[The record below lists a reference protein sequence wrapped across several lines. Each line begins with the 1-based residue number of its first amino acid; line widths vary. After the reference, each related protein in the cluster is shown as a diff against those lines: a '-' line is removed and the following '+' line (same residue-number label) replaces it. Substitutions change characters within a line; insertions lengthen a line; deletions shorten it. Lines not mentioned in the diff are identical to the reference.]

1 MPRPLLLID
10 GNSLTY
16 RAFFALPTDLMTAS
30 GQVTNAV
37 TGFCAMLVTLLREHE
52 PDGVAVAFD
61 LPGGTFRHERLPS
74 YKANR
79 EKQPDIL
86 YEQLALVRDLVEALG
101 LRVVEAEGFEAD
113 DVLATLATA
122 ARDAGRDAIIVTGDR
137 DSYQLVE
144 DPHVRV
150 LYNKRGVSDYAL
162 YDEAGIEE
170 RTGVR
175 PDDYVHYA
183 ALRGDPSDNLPGV
196 PGVGEKTA
204 AKLVNTYDGLDGIF
218 GAAAEQ
224 TPKLRQNL
232 EENEERVRL
241 NVELM
246 VLVRD
251 VPLGLTADDLERR
264 PADVDRAVGLFDLL
278 ELRTA
283 RVRLGELLDTD
294 FSPDGAGGSEGVS
307 GGRGGGDIEVVVQR
321 PADAASACLALAG
334 LSATPIALHG
344 GEGGSGGGSLEDG
357 LALSA
362 GDGAVVWLERDLLE
376 APEVAGALTGLLG
389 VGGPGIAFHDGKPL
403 VKALRRLGIDACA
416 PVLDTRLA
424 AYLLDPADPS
434 FGLEQLLERHT
445 ECRLPEAGVAEGQL
459 DLGGDT
465 IASVDAAA
473 LRARADAGSHRR
485 AGHRRVEY

>member
-52 PDGVAVAFD
+52 PDGIAVAFD
-61 LPGGTFRHERLPS
+61 LPGGTFRHVRLPS

-79 EKQPDIL
+79 DKQPDIL
-86 YEQLALVRDLVEALG
+86 YEQLVLVRELVEALG
-101 LRVVEAEGFEAD
+101 LKVVDAEGFEAD
-113 DVLATLATA
+113 DVLATLATT
-122 ARDAGRDAIIVTGDR
+122 ARDAGRDAIVVTGDR

-144 DPHVRV
+144 DPFVRV

-175 PDDYVHYA
+175 PDDYVLYA

-204 AKLVNTYDGLDGIF
+204 AKLVNAYEGLDGIF

-232 EENEERVRL
+232 EENEDLVRL
-241 NVELM
+241 NAEMM

-251 VPLGLTADDLERR
+251 VPLGLEADDLQRGSV
-264 PADVDRAVGLFDLL
+264 DVDAAVELFDRL

-283 RVRLGELLDTD
+283 RVRLGELLDVD
-294 FSPDGAGGSEGVS
+294 FSSDGSDGATDRSDGEE
-307 GGRGGGDIEVVVQR
+307 IQVVVQR
-321 PADAASACLALAG
+321 PKDVSSACEAIAG
-334 LSATPIALHG
+334 LPAGPVGMDG
-344 GEGGSGGGSLEDG
+344 GDPDGDGEILGDG
-357 LALSA
+357 LALAA
-362 GDGAVVWLERDLLE
+362 GDGAVVWLERSLLGS
-376 APEVAGALTGLLG
+376 PEVVVALAELMGDG
-389 VGGPGIAFHDGKPL
+389 VPGVAFHNGKPL
-403 VKALRRLGIDACA
+403 VKALRGIGVDVVA

-424 AYLLDPADPS
+424 AYLLDPADPR
-434 FGLEQLLERHT
+434 FGLEQLLECHSGHRI
-445 ECRLPEAGVAEGQL
+445 PSSSASDGQL
-459 DLGGDT
+459 DLGGDET
-465 IASVDAAA
+465 DSAGSAA
-473 LRARADAGSHRR
+473 LRARA
-485 AGHRRVEY
+485 V